1 LIALKF
7 PVGRVYRKRRT
18 GFARGLFYLLA
29 LATILAAWYYADGI
43 VSGETIVA
51 AQSPIQTA
59 DGDSFAIGPRKFR
72 LKGIDAPEYRQTC
85 NDAKGATWECG
96 KAARAALE
104 KLLLEPG
111 LTCVADAQDRYH
123 RALATCKTNQTPDLG
138 AKQVS
143 DGLAV
148 SHEYYG
154 LRDYGSEEDA
164 ASAARRGIWQG
175 SFTPPDEWRATRSR

>member
-1 LIALKF
+1 MIALKF
-7 PVGRVYRKRRT
+7 PEDRVYRKRRT
-18 GFARGLFYLLA
+18 DFVRSLFFLLLLA
-29 LATILAAWYYADGI
+29 ALLAAWYCADGI
-43 VSGETIVA
+43 GAGETIIA
-51 AQSPIQTA
+51 AQSPIKTA
-59 DGDSFAIGPRKFR
+59 DGDSFAIGSRKFR

-85 NDAKGATWECG
+85 IDAKGVDWECG

-123 RALATCKTNQTPDLG
+123 RALATCKTNQTPDLA
-138 AKQVS
+138 AKQVA
-143 DGLAV
+143 DGFAV

-175 SFTPPDEWRATRSR
+175 SFTPPDEWRATQSR

>member
-1 LIALKF
+1 MITLKF
-7 PVGRVYRKRRT
+7 PDGRVYRKRGYRIV
-18 GFARGLFYLLA
+18 RGLFFLLMLGA
-29 LATILAAWYYADGI
+29 ILAAWYYADGI
-43 VSGETIVA
+43 VSRETIIA
-51 AQSPIQTA
+51 ARSPMQTA

-85 NDAKGATWECG
+85 NDAKGMKWECG

-111 LTCVADAQDRYH
+111 LTCVTDAQDRYH
-123 RALATCKTNQTPDLG
+123 RALATCKTTQTPDLG
-138 AKQVS
+138 AKQVT
-143 DGLAV
+143 DGFAV

-164 ASAARRGIWQG
+164 ASSARRGIWQG
-175 SFTPPDEWRATRSR
+175 NFIQPDLWRATQTR

>member
-1 LIALKF
+1 MITLKF
-7 PVGRVYRKRRT
+7 PEGRVYRKRRA
-18 GFARGLFYLLA
+18 GFIRSLFFLLLLA
-29 LATILAAWYYADGI
+29 ALLAAWYYADGI

-72 LKGIDAPEYRQTC
+72 LKGIDAPEYHQTC
-85 NDAKGATWECG
+85 DDAKGMKWECG

-123 RALATCKTNQTPDLG
+123 RSLATCKTAQTPDLA
-138 AKQVS
+138 AKQAA
-143 DGLAV
+143 DGFAV

-164 ASAARRGIWQG
+164 ASSARRGIWQG
-175 SFTPPDEWRATRSR
+175 RFMQPELWRASQAS

>member
-1 LIALKF
+1 MIALKF
-7 PVGRVYRKRRT
+7 PEGRVYRKRRF
-18 GFARGLFYLLA
+18 GFARGLFFLLA
-29 LATILAAWYYADGI
+29 FFAMLVAWYFADSI
-43 VSGETIVA
+43 VSGETIIA

-59 DGDSFAIGPRKFR
+59 DGDSFAIGSRKFR

-85 NDAKGATWECG
+85 ADAKGVDWECG
-96 KAARAALE
+96 KVARAALE

-123 RALATCKTNQTPDLG
+123 RALATCKTNQTPDLA
-138 AKQVS
+138 AKQVA
-143 DGLAV
+143 DGFAV

-175 SFTPPDEWRATRSR
+175 SFTPPDEWRATQSR